1 MKIKIED
8 IRINDGRRKIDEK
21 TVNELMGSIECYGLI
36 NPVTVDKNMVLIAG
50 NHRLQACKRLGW
62 EEIEC
67 TVMDLDKMKAE
78 LAEID
83 ENLIRKEL
91 DLIEQGEQLAR
102 RKEIYEALHPETK
115 ATYAGGTFR
124 GNQHNEVADTV
135 SATKIK
141 SFSEDTAEKTGISPR
156 HVRRRIQVS
165 RDLQPEVKEIVR
177 ENKIGVKSA
186 EKLARIKDPDVQ
198 KTTAQKL
205 AAGEIKSSEITAKP
219 VKPKTTR
226 DIVAE
231 IKDTEKD
238 FTCTPDMLISEY
250 GATATSFAKSLDMY
264 QDPYYSHAF
273 SSMTDAQF
281 GKMQTIS
288 AAIIAS
294 IQRLESLRE
303 RN

>member
-91 DLIEQGEQLAR
+91 DFIEQGEQLAR

-115 ATYAGGTFR
+115 NGGGR
-124 GNQHNEVADTV
+124 KSEIRWPRRPSDSQ
-135 SATKIK
+135 K
-141 SFSEDTAEKTGISPR
+141 SFSEDTASKTGISDR
-156 HVRRRIQVS
+156 SIRKKIQIA

-177 ENKIGVKSA
+177 ESGIGSELAV
-186 EKLARIKDPDVQ
+186 KLARIKDPEEQ
-198 KTTAQKL
+198 KDTAQKL
-205 AAGEIKSSEITAKP
+205 AAGEIKASEITAKP

-238 FTCTPDMLISEY
+238 FTCTPDMLIAEY
-250 GATATSFAKSLDMY
+250 GASAASFAKSLDMY

-281 GKMQTIS
+281 EKMQSIS
-288 AAIIAS
+288 AAISTAM
-294 IQRLESLRE
+294 QRLESLRE

>member
-91 DLIEQGEQLAR
+91 DFIEQGEQLAR

-135 SATKIK
+135 SATK